1 MRVFVRILVKENENL
16 CNYHKLEH
24 RIFVENDQRD
34 FQLDIGNV
42 RDRLMLHFQLKIENS
57 FHLSKFYLHEKKRY
71 SISRKKITKKTFRN

>member
-24 RIFVENDQRD
+24 QIFVENDQRD

-42 RDRLMLHFQLKIENS
+42 RDRLMLHFQLKI
-57 FHLSKFYLHEKKRY
+57 
-71 SISRKKITKKTFRN
+71 